1 MIQLL
6 LFLYFVLY
14 SMMHMQVLLP
24 GGKSST
30 NVSFFFIHIQNFAC
44 LSGKRWINL
53 NQTLRDIFMH
63 RTLTDSEFLRCLSY
77 RCFCF
82 YYVMCNLH
90 CTLFDIILQRKI
102 PRRHRF
108 YSVCGEVFLYVL

>member
-1 MIQLL
+1 
-6 LFLYFVLY
+6 
-14 SMMHMQVLLP
+14 MMHMQVLLP
-24 GGKSST
+24 GGKSPADM
-30 NVSFFFIHIQNFAC
+30 SFFFIHIQNLTC
-44 LSGKRWINL
+44 LTRKRRVDLTQPVCHIL
-53 NQTLRDIFMH
+53 MH
-63 RTLTDSEFLRCLSY
+63 RTLADPKLFCRLTY

-108 YSVCGEVFLYVL
+108 YSVCGGFMWYVLLFNP